1 MALVGG
7 IGYYVYSHAQAAT
20 QKALADAAAAA
31 EAAAAAA
38 AAEAA
43 AKKLAEDAKSRPAP
57 QPTSLD
63 KWGSN

>member
-1 MALVGG
+1 MKTLLTLALVGG

-31 EAAAAAA
+31 EAAA
-38 AAEAA
+38 
-43 AKKLAEDAKSRPAP
+43 KKLAEDAKSRPAP